1 MTIKNI
7 IPELMVEDVQTSI
20 DFYKD
25 YLNFEIENTALDEGL
40 LTWAQ
45 VKNNE
50 HRIMFYLKSEFKK
63 EMPILKNKQIG
74 STIELYIKVDNI
86 EEIYN
91 KVKDNVKII
100 KELYSTSYGSKEFV
114 MEDNSGYLI
123 GLSE

>member
-1 MTIKNI
+1 MAIKNI

-25 YLNFEIENTALDEGL
+25 YLDFEVENTAPEEGL
-40 LTWAQ
+40 LVWAQ

-50 HRIMFYLKSEFKK
+50 YRIMFYLRNEFEK
-63 EMPILKNKQIG
+63 EMPILKNRQIG
-74 STIELYIKVDNI
+74 STIELFIKVDNI

-91 KVKDNVKII
+91 KVKNNVKII
-100 KELYSTSYGSKEFV
+100 KELSSTSYGSKEFV
-114 MEDNSGYLI
+114 MEDNNGYLI